1 MSADGRREL
10 STSKK
15 RRGIARGSITR
26 LETRLVVL
34 EAKPEVTPD
43 EYEQVLRKLEQLDT
57 DFRKYHLAIVD
68 FTDDDE
74 ALDTEQEA
82 LDIHDD
88 RVTALH
94 DRLRQL
100 IAKSSASRTT
110 DSDTRRRLAKR
121 MKHLEDN
128 LTLLASQVDS
138 TSAESDVCFVRQ
150 CEDELNGLKM
160 ELSVLACDIID
171 MDDEDE
177 ELIKRERRLRKEI
190 LDKDLKLKQLLHKSP
205 THGTPPTSE
214 KGGLKLPKLDVPTF
228 DGSVILWRAFWE
240 QFQISVHDQKSL
252 SNSEKLVYLKHALKD
267 GAARQVV
274 EGLSRSGDQYAEAVA
289 CLQGRY
295 DRPRLIHQAH
305 VRAILEAPSL
315 KDGDGRELRRL
326 HDVVNQHLRALR
338 SMDYEPS
345 GPFITSMLEL
355 KLDANT
361 KFEWQKFSQDT
372 TDVPHYRDLLEFIN
386 LCAQASETSLPEQSK
401 KQPFKSYSSFHTSV
415 DEFCV
420 ACKTQKHPLYI
431 CHHFRSLPHEHK
443 TLLVKNKMCFNCL
456 KPGHFVSQCPSNQRC
471 KKCQRPH
478 HSLLHAEPK
487 SGDGDDKVP
496 PNNSTPTHISHVART
511 DTLQKHILLMT
522 CRVLVVTPDGLTT
535 QARALLNSA
544 SSTSF
549 VSERLVQRLRLPRRS
564 QLAHISGIGGVS
576 NRTLSQSVVHFAIT
590 HTAARGK
597 TFDIQA
603 IVLPRVT
610 SALVCTFCTRGVQ
623 EKFAI
628 SLIRLQS
635 AEILGLI
642 IFFAIHFR

>member
-15 RRGIARGSITR
+15 RRGVARGSITR

-43 EYEQVLRKLEQLDT
+43 ECEQVLRKLEQLDT

-68 FTDDDE
+68 LTDDDE
-74 ALDTEQEA
+74 ALETEQEA

-94 DRLRQL
+94 DRLRRL
-100 IAKSSASRTT
+100 IAKSSASHTT

-138 TSAESDVCFVRQ
+138 TSTESDVCFVRQ
-150 CEDELNGLKM
+150 CEDELNELKM
-160 ELSVLACDIID
+160 ELSVLARDIID

-177 ELIKRERRLRKEI
+177 ELIKRERQLRKEI

-228 DGSVILWRAFWE
+228 NGSVILWRAFWE

-274 EGLSRSGDQYAEAVA
+274 EGLSRSGDQYAEAIA

-386 LCAQASETSLPEQSK
+386 HRAQASETSLPEQSK
-401 KQPFKSYSSFHTSV
+401 KWPFKSFSSFHTSV

-431 CHHFRSLPHEHK
+431 CHHFRSLPHEHQ
-443 TLLVKNKMCFNCL
+443 TL
-456 KPGHFVSQCPSNQRC
+456 
-471 KKCQRPH
+471 
-478 HSLLHAEPK
+478 
-487 SGDGDDKVP
+487 
-496 PNNSTPTHISHVART
+496 
-511 DTLQKHILLMT
+511 
-522 CRVLVVTPDGLTT
+522 
-535 QARALLNSA
+535 
-544 SSTSF
+544 
-549 VSERLVQRLRLPRRS
+549 
-564 QLAHISGIGGVS
+564 
-576 NRTLSQSVVHFAIT
+576 
-590 HTAARGK
+590 
-597 TFDIQA
+597 
-603 IVLPRVT
+603 
-610 SALVCTFCTRGVQ
+610 
-623 EKFAI
+623 
-628 SLIRLQS
+628 
-635 AEILGLI
+635 
-642 IFFAIHFR
+642 